1 MNTLKAL
8 VVAALL
14 SGLVVAMNLTA
25 ENLPSETPVMVNTPV
40 ATL

>member
-1 MNTLKAL
+1 MNTLKAF

-14 SGLVVAMNLTA
+14 SGLVVGMNLTA
-25 ENLPSETPVMVNTPV
+25 ENLVSETPMMVSTPV

>member
-14 SGLVVAMNLTA
+14 SGLAIAMNLTA
-25 ENLPSETPVMVNTPV
+25 ENLASETPMMVNTPI
-40 ATL
+40 ASL